1 MILQPRFMQIG
12 AGAIGSVTR
21 ALEIAR
27 VRNPLVVTDQWI
39 HQNTDFVKRASAS
52 VKIDVFDR
60 VIPDPT
66 SDSVQDLVQ
75 FLVKGKYD
83 GIVAIGGGS
92 SIDTAKAA
100 AVLAVQGGKMRD
112 YKVPR
117 VVDGEAL
124 PVIAVPT
131 TAGTGSEVTKFTV
144 VTDSESQEKMLCTGS
159 AFVPHT
165 ALVDFELT
173 MAKPWRLTA
182 DTAIDSL
189 THAIE
194 SFVSKKRNG
203 FTVPLSLAAMTAIS
217 QNVITACENP
227 QDRFA
232 RASLMLAATQA
243 GIAFSNA
250 SVALVHGMSRPI
262 GAHFHIPHGLSNAM
276 LLPKVTEW
284 SISGAPELYAEV
296 AFATGAVSD
305 DVEDVENACKQLVT
319 GLQLLNRKLKVP
331 SFKEYGIEEGK
342 FKSMIPIMAEQAVA
356 SGSHLNNP
364 RVPTVDEI
372 EDLYTAIYDEE
383 PLEDA
388 DF

>member
-1 MILQPRFMQIG
+1 M
-12 AGAIGSVTR
+12 
-21 ALEIAR
+21 
-27 VRNPLVVTDQWI
+27 
-39 HQNTDFVKRASAS
+39 H
-52 VKIDVFDR
+52 VFDR

-75 FLVKGKYD
+75 EILKGKHD
-83 GIVAIGGGS
+83 GIVALGGGS

-100 AVLAVQGGKMRD
+100 AVLARQSGKMRD
-112 YKVPR
+112 FKVPR
-117 VVDGEAL
+117 IVDCETI
-124 PVIAVPT
+124 PVIAIPT

-144 VTDSESQEKMLCTGS
+144 VTDSESQEKMLCSGP

-165 ALVDFELT
+165 ALVDYELT
-173 MAKPWRLTA
+173 MNKPWRLTA

-194 SFVSKKRNG
+194 SFVSKKRSG
-203 FTVPLSLAAMTAIS
+203 FTVPLSLAAMTTIS
-217 QNVITACENP
+217 QNVIQACENP
-227 QDRFA
+227 QDKFA

-262 GAHFHIPHGLSNAM
+262 GAHFHVPHGLSNAM

-284 SISGAPELYAEV
+284 SIPGAPELYAEV
-296 AFATGAVSD
+296 AFATGAVS
-305 DVEDVENACKQLVT
+305 EDVDNIENACKQLVM
-319 GLQLLNRKLKVP
+319 GLRLLNQKLKVP
-331 SFKEYGIEEGK
+331 SLKQYGIEEGK
-342 FKSMIPIMAEQAVA
+342 FKSLIPLMAEQAVA

-372 EDLYTAIYDEE
+372 EDLYHEIYDEE

-388 DF
+388 DL